1 MNSYSLRRRLLMWL
15 LLPLLAIGLI
25 ALLDAYNSARQTAD
39 EISDRVLAGSA
50 LAIAE
55 RIFVNDEGK
64 LDVDIPYVALEMLT
78 SAEDDRVFYMLEGA
92 NKLFVTGY
100 RKLNI
105 PNEFDRVENE
115 IQFVNSTFKG
125 FPIRLAVLENAASSS
140 TISLDFRLAIAE
152 TTNARNKMA
161 SDILVRS
168 AARQGLLILTAIIA
182 VWLAVSR
189 ALLPLYKIRDA
200 IGRRST
206 DDLRPILHHVPKEI
220 EGLVFTT
227 NDLLSRIGTN
237 LSALKN
243 FTTNA
248 SHQLRTPLTVMHT
261 HVELAKRS
269 KDKKTRDEALNHI
282 DDAVKDAEKVVS
294 RLLILARMDSAVSQ
308 NLQKTNCD
316 ISDIAKNICTE
327 FISQQNA
334 LNIDL
339 GFEGDDNIQVI
350 GDAILYGEMLK
361 NLIDNAIKHGAKTSR
376 ASLKITVRCKKQN
389 NNCILQIEDN
399 GAGLTAT
406 QKIDLMSRFSRGENK
421 SDLASDGLGVG
432 LPIAREIAELFG
444 GSLSL
449 LNPSSN
455 EQLDDGLIVQIKLRL
470 ASAV

>member
-1 MNSYSLRRRLLMWL
+1 MNSYSLRHRLLMWL
-15 LLPLLAIGLI
+15 LLPLLAIGLA
-25 ALLDAYNSARQTAD
+25 ALLDTYNSARQTAD

-55 RIFVNDEGK
+55 RIFVNDDGK

-78 SAEDDRVFYMLEGA
+78 SAEDDRVFYILEGA
-92 NKLFVTGY
+92 NKLFITGY
-100 RKLNI
+100 RKLDI
-105 PNEFDRVENE
+105 PTSFDRVEND

-125 FPIRLAVLENAASSS
+125 FPIRLAVLKNAASSS
-140 TISLDFRLAIAE
+140 TISLDYRLAIAE

-161 SDILVRS
+161 RDILVRS

-206 DDLRPILHHVPKEI
+206 DDLRPILHRVPIEI
-220 EGLVFTT
+220 EGLVSTT

-237 LSALKN
+237 VTALKN

-294 RLLILARMDSAVSQ
+294 RLLVLARMDSAVSQ

-316 ISDIAKNICTE
+316 ISAVAKNICTD
-327 FISQQNA
+327 FISQTHA
-334 LNIDL
+334 LDIDL
-339 GFEGDDNIQVI
+339 GFEGDENVQVI
-350 GDAILYGEMLK
+350 GDEILYGEMLK
-361 NLIDNAIKHGAKTSR
+361 NLIDNAIKHGVKANDTY
-376 ASLKITVRCKKQN
+376 LKITVRCEQTQDQ
-389 NNCILQIEDN
+389 CILQVEDN
-399 GAGLTAT
+399 GIGLTNE
-406 QKIDLMSRFSRGENK
+406 QKTNLMKRFSRGDN
-421 SDLASDGLGVG
+421 ASDGLGIG

-444 GSLSL
+444 GTLSL
-449 LNPSSN
+449 LNPSTN
-455 EQLDDGLIVQIKLRL
+455 TQADTGLIVQIRL
-470 ASAV
+470 HLSGALIRRS